1 MEKSGVD
8 LLIENL
14 KSLGLKP
21 ETNEENRKFNIV
33 QGSDRLL
40 NKKFVVA
47 VVKDCFFIAYDSY
60 GTSAGSSNS
69 FTGIYTISK
78 FPKNLDVVIT
88 GKSLLDKLLV
98 WGKYKTG
105 VDYIDKSL
113 IIKSKDPGPLK
124 HLKKKDVDLFLS
136 IHDEMK
142 SARLVVKRDYIPFF
156 SPLKDKMIAGVEVP
170 EWIYSKKQVQ
180 LIIDQ
185 GTQLLNALNL
195 I

>member
-47 VVKDCFFIAYDSY
+47 PVNGCFFIAYDSY

-78 FPKNLDVVIT
+78 FSEDLDVVIT
-88 GKSLLDKLLV
+88 GKSFIDKFLV

-113 IIKSKDPGPLK
+113 IIKSKDPGSLK

-142 SARLVVKRDYIPFF
+142 SARLVVKRDYLPFIY
-156 SPLKDKMIAGVEVP
+156 PLKDKMIAGVEVP

>member
-21 ETNEENRKFNIV
+21 ETNEENRNFNIV

-78 FPKNLDVVIT
+78 FPENLDVVIT
-88 GKSLLDKLLV
+88 GKSFLDKLLV

-113 IIKSKDPGPLK
+113 IIKSKDPGSLK

-136 IHDEMK
+136 IHAEMK
-142 SARLVVKRDYIPFF
+142 AASMVVKRDHIPFH
-156 SPLKDKMIAGVEVP
+156 SPLKDKMIAGIEVP